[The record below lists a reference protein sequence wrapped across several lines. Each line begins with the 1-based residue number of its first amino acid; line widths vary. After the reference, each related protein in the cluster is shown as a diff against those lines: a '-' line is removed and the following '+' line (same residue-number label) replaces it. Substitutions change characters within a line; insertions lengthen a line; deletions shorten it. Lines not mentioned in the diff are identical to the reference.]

1 MCIGEC
7 SDEEMETLMK
17 QFRELKTF
25 TKQEIIDELEE
36 IKTHLK
42 HLTMEGLAKK
52 VQNML
57 DVLSNEWEEELKVK
71 ENEQ

>member
-1 MCIGEC
+1 MGVNVE
-7 SDEEMETLMK
+7 SEEMD
-17 QFRELKTF
+17 ELKEHF
-25 TKQEIIDELEE
+25 RQLKSLSKQEIIDELAE

-52 VQNML
+52 VENML

-71 ENEQ
+71 ENAQ